1 MFPVIQRAFV
11 CPCMVFIMQTCIYTH
26 THTKVGVRAYA
37 PVFYQHEM
45 HSWDISVPPAAQVT
59 HGATTLLPNTTL
71 SKGKTERPHA
81 LSYHTA
87 QNSSRPSSAGRS
99 VTAFWCSLT
108 VYDNLA
114 HAYAVLSDHLLLSH
128 LLYTRKNRYCT
139 WKTWDWQEGGCSMY
153 HCASG
158 NPSYQSCWLALTD
171 SQVCQEFC
179 NDHSPTAPTPHMPLQ
194 QKEPFEQEADNLL
207 FMTIHSISESTFLS
221 LTVIEQLQKHKP
233 ITPPA
238 SVCPHQS
245 PPQCWVLSCSLGGP
259 AGAVATGWPPSRCSR
274 AAQPI
279 MEPAGHTVAVCIY
292 SLPCFFTETSSPW
305 LLTAQNAP
313 LSQQRSLH
321 GQDIKKIPLGSE

>member
-1 MFPVIQRAFV
+1 MRINCCSTNVPSDPESIRLPLHGIYYAN
-11 CPCMVFIMQTCIYTH
+11 MYIYTH
-26 THTKVGVRAYA
+26 THKGGG
-37 PVFYQHEM
+37 E
-45 HSWDISVPPAAQVT
+45 SVCTCVLPTRNAQLGHLSPSCSTGHTWSHNTV
-59 HGATTLLPNTTL
+59 LPNTTL

-171 SQVCQEFC
+171 SQAGLQTAV
-179 NDHSPTAPTPHMPLQ
+179 PTWAAVLR
-194 QKEPFEQEADNLL
+194 
-207 FMTIHSISESTFLS
+207 SSESSS
-221 LTVIEQLQKHKP
+221 L
-233 ITPPA
+233 
-238 SVCPHQS
+238 
-245 PPQCWVLSCSLGGP
+245 LGHLPG
-259 AGAVATGWPPSRCSR
+259 
-274 AAQPI
+274 QPD
-279 MEPAGHTVAVCIY
+279 
-292 SLPCFFTETSSPW
+292 S
-305 LLTAQNAP
+305 QNA
-313 LSQQRSLH
+313 R
-321 GQDIKKIPLGSE
+321 IEEIMV

>member
-26 THTKVGVRAYA
+26 THKGGG
-37 PVFYQHEM
+37 E
-45 HSWDISVPPAAQVT
+45 SVCTCVLPTSNAQLGHLSPSCSTGHTWSHNTV
-59 HGATTLLPNTTL
+59 LPNTTL

-81 LSYHTA
+81 PSYHTA

-171 SQVCQEFC
+171 SQAGLQTAV
-179 NDHSPTAPTPHMPLQ
+179 PTWAAVLR
-194 QKEPFEQEADNLL
+194 
-207 FMTIHSISESTFLS
+207 SSESS
-221 LTVIEQLQKHKP
+221 
-233 ITPPA
+233 
-238 SVCPHQS
+238 
-245 PPQCWVLSCSLGGP
+245 
-259 AGAVATGWPPSRCSR
+259 
-274 AAQPI
+274 
-279 MEPAGHTVAVCIY
+279 
-292 SLPCFFTETSSPW
+292 SLPGHLPGQPDS
-305 LLTAQNAP
+305 QNA
-313 LSQQRSLH
+313 R
-321 GQDIKKIPLGSE
+321 IEEIMV